1 MLEVSTLLTQTP
13 AGLVEIYRKM
23 RKFGRRKIRAWCY
36 TICMTLSIPSTGKS
50 KNEVLDAMRAAR
62 DHDVQWQKGRAFS
75 LVYHAGKD
83 VDELLKEASLL
94 FFSENGLNPTAFPS
108 LRKFETE
115 IVAMTAALLG
125 GDEDTAGSVT
135 SGGTES
141 LLMAVKT
148 ARDWARKNRPE
159 IKAPEMIMPI
169 TGHPAFEKA
178 SEYFGVRV
186 VHIPVRDDYRADVQ
200 AARKAVTANTILM
213 VGSAPAYPHGV
224 VDPIR
229 ELAAIAQ
236 EHGILFHT
244 DACVGGFML
253 PFVRKLGNTIPDFD
267 LSVPGVTSIS
277 ADLHKYGYAAK
288 GASVILYKTAQL
300 RRFQMFVYADWPG
313 GIYPSPAMGGT
324 RPGGPIAAAWA
335 VMNYLGEA
343 GYLEMTDLVLQ
354 ATRRLQAGVNAV
366 DGIKVLSNPEMSV
379 FAIASD
385 GLDVYA
391 LADELTARNW
401 HLDRQQ
407 FPPTLHMTVQFGHI
421 GVVEEFLQDL
431 SAAAKV
437 VRRPGFEKTANSWLL
452 KLANLLVR
460 ILPERWVTWLME
472 KASHLLGGGGGLPGK
487 MAPMYGLIGSLPN
500 RGDLREMVLDLLDG
514 MTRYKG

>member
-1 MLEVSTLLTQTP
+1 
-13 AGLVEIYRKM
+13 
-23 RKFGRRKIRAWCY
+23 
-36 TICMTLSIPSTGKS
+36 MTLPFPHDGKS
-50 KNEVLDAMRAAR
+50 KDEVLEAMRSAR
-62 DHDVQWQKGRAFS
+62 NHDVQWQKGRAFS

-83 VDELLKEASLL
+83 VDDLIKEASLL

-115 IVAMTAALLG
+115 IVAMTASLLG
-125 GDEDTAGSVT
+125 GNEHTAGSVT

-141 LLMAVKT
+141 LLMSVKT

-159 IKAPEMIMPI
+159 IKSPEMILPV

-178 SEYFGVRV
+178 SEYFGVKT
-186 VHIPVRDDYRADVQ
+186 VHIPVREDYRADVV

-213 VGSAPAYPHGV
+213 IGSAPAYPHGV
-224 VDPIR
+224 VDPIP
-229 ELAAIAQ
+229 ELASIAL
-236 EHGILFHT
+236 ENNILFHT

-253 PFVRKLGNTIPDFD
+253 PFVRKLGNSIPDFD
-267 LSVPGVTSIS
+267 FSVPGVTSIS

-288 GASVILYKTAQL
+288 GASVILYKTAEL

-335 VMNYLGEA
+335 VMNYLGEN
-343 GYLEMTDLVLQ
+343 GYLEMTELVMKTAGQLQ
-354 ATRRLQAGVNAV
+354 SGVNAI
-366 DGIKVLSNPEMSV
+366 DGIKVISNPEMSV
-379 FAIASD
+379 FAIGSD

-391 LADELTARNW
+391 LADELTSRNW

-421 GVVEEFLQDL
+421 GVVDEFLRDL
-431 SAAAKV
+431 AEAAEV
-437 VRRPGFEKTANSWLL
+437 VRRPSVEKAANAWLL
-452 KLANLLVR
+452 KIANLLVR
-460 ILPERWVTWLME
+460 CLPESWVTSLMG
-472 KASHLLGGGGGLPGK
+472 KVSSLVGGGGGLPGK

-500 RGDLREMVLDLLDG
+500 RGDLKEMVLDLLDG

>member
-1 MLEVSTLLTQTP
+1 MALPFPP
-13 AGLVEIYRKM
+13 A
-23 RKFGRRKIRAWCY
+23 
-36 TICMTLSIPSTGKS
+36 GKS
-50 KNEVLDAMRAAR
+50 KDEVLAAMRAAR

-83 VDELLKEASLL
+83 VDDLLKEASLL

-115 IVAMTAALLG
+115 IVAMAASLLG
-125 GDEDTAGSVT
+125 GSDNAAGTVT

-159 IKAPEMIMPI
+159 IKHPEMILPQS
-169 TGHPAFEKA
+169 GHPAFEKA
-178 SEYFGVRV
+178 AEYFGVKA
-186 VHIPVRDDYRADVQ
+186 VHTDVRADFRADVES
-200 AARKAVTANTILM
+200 ARRAVTANTILM
-213 VGSAPAYPHGV
+213 IGSAPAYPHGV

-229 ELAAIAQ
+229 ELAAIAR

-253 PFVRKLGNTIPDFD
+253 PFVRKLGYPVPDFD

-277 ADLHKYGYAAK
+277 ADLHKYAYAAK
-288 GASVILYKTAQL
+288 GASVILYKTAEL
-300 RRFQMFVYADWPG
+300 RRHQMFVYTDWPG

-324 RPGGPIAAAWA
+324 RPGAPIAAAWA
-335 VMNYLGEA
+335 VLNYLGES
-343 GYLEMTDLVLQ
+343 GYLEMTDTVMKT
-354 ATRRLQAGVNAV
+354 ARRLQEGVNGAP
-366 DGIKVLSNPEMSV
+366 GLKVVSDPEMSV
-379 FAIASD
+379 FAIGSD

-391 LADELTARNW
+391 LADELTKRNW

-407 FPPTLHMTVQFGHI
+407 FPPTLHMTVQFGHAGI
-421 GVVEEFLQDL
+421 VDEFLRDL
-431 SAAAKV
+431 SDAADV
-437 VRRPGFEKTANSWLL
+437 VCKGNLEKTANDWLVRI
-452 KLANLLVR
+452 ANSLVR
-460 ILPERWVTWLME
+460 ILPEAWVTALMG
-472 KASHLLGGGGGLPGK
+472 KVSGLMGGGGGLPNK

-500 RGDLREMVLDLLDG
+500 RGDLKEMVLDLLDG
-514 MTRYKG
+514 MTRYKK